1 ESVVERWLQQ
11 LLGLPKNTVAG
22 YVTGTSAATFCCL
35 AAARFKL
42 LQMAGWDVNEKGL
55 NNAPKIRIVTG
66 KHAHSTVLKAIV
78 MLGLGKSN
86 IEFVDVD

>member
-1 ESVVERWLQQ
+1 
-11 LLGLPKNTVAG
+11 TVAG

-42 LQMAGWDVNEKGL
+42 LQMAGWDVYEKGL

-66 KHAHSTVLKAIV
+66 KHAHSTVLKAIA

-86 IEFVDVD
+86 IEFVDVDEEGRVIA